1 MKWWWQLGKRD
12 AEVERELQSELD
24 LEEEEQR
31 ERGVPLEEARYAALR
46 AFGNPALLSEQTR
59 AVWGWNALENLLRD
73 VRIGIRTLFRSPGFS
88 VLAVLVMALCIG
100 AATSLFTVMRSVLLR
115 PLPFREPD
123 RLVMIY
129 EHFRDP
135 ENNAQGF
142 NYTPVA
148 PADYLDWRAQTHGF
162 EDMAAWY
169 YWPPNLTGEHGE
181 LPEMLQASGGSWNRL
196 TDLQHT
202 SSLARQIRTQSEQA
216 EQSRDYR
223 TSLGLVNR
231 YLTLDP
237 GNRQM
242 EDRRDALET
251 LAAHQAAPPL
261 PPPPGEEAGSVVG
274 AQALMEKAQ
283 GYFASKDWFSAHYYA
298 QKANLLDPRRTD
310 ALRLA
315 AEASQM
321 LAEATTPGPKKDAM
335 RAALYQKKR
344 EAYLLLSGGNSLE
357 AYYSFTKLAV
367 LYPQDRDIATYL
379 GIASEEV
386 SRKSF
391 FLDEAR
397 RVEALPG
404 VERILFYN
412 RVGADGM
419 EAVAFGR
426 MVQAREGTYFLDVE
440 AMRYDAAGNVA
451 WHFRAPYGKL
461 QDSTILLRC
470 VDRNNAAVQFVPL
483 YLQGTRPAQERA
495 FLRMAPAQDELQFLS
510 TQKDTLADAGPV
522 ELWRLRDSLGSF
534 GLSRVALT
542 VQLVMKLVMPF
553 AFLILSLLALPFG
566 WAFRARSG
574 AAPSGFAVL
583 LVPLVPIVLSVLT
596 MLYVYAHR
604 VLLGFAVLAF
614 GFTAALVLGAILQF
628 VLLATAL
635 VILAGQSSA

>member
-1 MKWWWQLGKRD
+1 MNRSLLGRIS
-12 AEVERELQSELD
+12 AFLFAFYGLSFGVFYLVSALRFTSELVLPSLRWTYALD
-24 LEEEEQR
+24 QAFILFIDYLLPVHAAAIAVAASLSQR
-31 ERGVPLEEARYAALR
+31 AE
-46 AFGNPALLSEQTR
+46 PASQAQPFNRLVASSLVTFLLLS
-59 AVWGWNALENLLRD
+59 AAY
-73 VRIGIRTLFRSPGFS
+73 TLAFEITYP
-88 VLAVLVMALCIG
+88 
-100 AATSLFTVMRSVLLR
+100 AAR
-115 PLPFREPD
+115 
-123 RLVMIY
+123 
-129 EHFRDP
+129 H
-135 ENNAQGF
+135 
-142 NYTPVA
+142 
-148 PADYLDWRAQTHGF
+148 
-162 EDMAAWY
+162 
-169 YWPPNLTGEHGE
+169 
-181 LPEMLQASGGSWNRL
+181 RL

-261 PPPPGEEAGSVVG
+261 PPKPPGEEAGSVVG

-321 LAEATTPGPKKDAM
+321 LAEAAAPGPQKRCHAR
-335 RAALYQKKR
+335 RAVQKKR

-483 YLQGTRPAQERA
+483 YLQGTGPAQERA